1 MLKFVVDTNILF
13 SALLNKKSNISQII
27 LNSKNRFLF
36 YTPIFALS
44 ELELHKNKILKLT
57 GFSDIHYDKLIDMLF
72 DKVSTFDEEM
82 IPEFQYEIAYKLCR
96 DIDEDDLF
104 FVALSNH
111 INAKLWTG
119 DKKLITGLK
128 EKGFNQIIETKE
140 MFELYIARN

>member
-1 MLKFVVDTNILF
+1 MLDIIIDTNILF

-36 YTPIFALS
+36 YTPKFTLT
-44 ELELHKNKILKLT
+44 ELELHKNKILNIT
-57 GFSDIHYDKLIDMLF
+57 GFTDNQFDKLLDMFF

-82 IPEFQYEIAYKLCR
+82 IPEFQYDIAYNLCQ

-111 INAKLWTG
+111 LNAKLWTG

-128 EKGFNQIIETKE
+128 EKGFSQIIETKE
-140 MFELYIARN
+140 MLELYIARN